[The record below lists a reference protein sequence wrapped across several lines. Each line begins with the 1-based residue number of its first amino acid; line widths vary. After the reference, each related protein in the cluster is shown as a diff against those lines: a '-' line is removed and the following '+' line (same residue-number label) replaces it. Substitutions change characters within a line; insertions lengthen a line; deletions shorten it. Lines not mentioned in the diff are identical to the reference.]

1 MLCLLCSGTSNGTV
15 KLTNLTTHAVSA
27 IRGHGYGVSVG
38 LIAAAAADPTLA
50 VSMLYGKVPGKGT
63 TAVLWH
69 VPTAAK
75 LSSFVVDRPMW
86 AAVISHDGR
95 WLYGGG
101 EELASEQSAAAA
113 PAKGVIVVYN
123 LQKGRA
129 VGTGLRGHGLRIRSL
144 AISHDST
151 LLLSA
156 SWDGSARLWVV
167 GAHTGAQ
174 TATQTSAQANRAGY
188 CLRSL
193 CRNGATNDCIGSSNS
208 SSSSAAASAR
218 GICSVAF
225 ARSSKWAITGCED
238 GAVYI
243 WCTVS
248 GRCLAS
254 LDDPSFTRAG
264 AAVPMSVGGMQGEL
278 LALAKRNCI
287 HVIDLDVLCAEAA
300 ERELSSKGL
309 GDYLRCALRFALQS

>member
-1 MLCLLCSGTSNGTV
+1 V

-27 IRGHGYGVSVG
+27 IRGHGYGVGVG

-101 EELASEQSAAAA
+101 EELASELSAAAA
-113 PAKGVIVVYN
+113 PVKGVIVVYN
-123 LQKGRA
+123 LEKGRA
-129 VGTGLRGHGLRIRSL
+129 VGTGLRGHGLRVRSL
-144 AISHDST
+144 EISNDST

-156 SWDGSARLWVV
+156 SWDGTARLWAV
-167 GAHTGAQ
+167 GAHTG
-174 TATQTSAQANRAGY
+174 TQSDAHTGVAVNRAGR

-208 SSSSAAASAR
+208 HSSSAAASAR

-225 ARSSKWAITGCED
+225 ARCSEWSITGCED
-238 GAVYI
+238 GALYI
-243 WCTVS
+243 WCTAS

-254 LDDPSFTRAG
+254 LDDPSFTRACT
-264 AAVPMSVGGMQGEL
+264 AVPMSVGGMQGEL

-309 GDYLRCALRFALQS
+309 GEYLRCALRFALQS